1 VKLDI
6 ANSSV
11 PVGNYSLQMLAK
23 ASNNSTYGS
32 GFKNSVLANV
42 VSQEVNVNDV
52 VTKVAL
58 GQADAGIVY
67 KSDVPAAYQ
76 SKVQVIP
83 IPHSVN
89 VLAQYPIGVVSSSSN
104 AQLAQ
109 SFINYVTSPDGQ
121 AILQSYGFIIPPTSQ
136 NATTVVSTSA
146 SQSATT
152 AAT

>member
-1 VKLDI
+1 
-6 ANSSV
+6 
-11 PVGNYSLQMLAK
+11 
-23 ASNNSTYGS
+23 
-32 GFKNSVLANV
+32 

-89 VLAQYPIGVVSSSSN
+89 VLAQYPIGVVSSSPN

-109 SFINYVTSPDGQ
+109 SFINYVMSPDGQ
-121 AILQSYGFIIPPTSQ
+121 AILQSYGFIPTTSQ
-136 NATTVVSTSA
+136 NTTTAVATSA

>member
-1 VKLDI
+1 
-6 ANSSV
+6 
-11 PVGNYSLQMLAK
+11 M
-23 ASNNSTYGS
+23 
-32 GFKNSVLANV
+32 
-42 VSQEVNVNDV
+42 SQEVNVNDV

-76 SKVQVIP
+76 SKVTVIE

-89 VLAQYPIGVVSSSSN
+89 VLATYPIGVVSSSAN

-109 SFINYVTSPDGQ
+109 SFINYVMSPDGQ
-121 AILQSYGFIIPPTSQ
+121 AILQSYGFIPATSL
-136 NATTVVSTSA
+136 NTTTAATTSAATTSA
-146 SQSATT
+146 SQSAT